1 MQVNTLSTIG
11 GENTKTTVRKI
22 LAYIFTNKLATGI
35 NWIGKGG
42 KIAFSSLKV
51 KDVLTS
57 KCTLELLTN
66 IYMYTITT
74 KRSMPV
80 YITYDSLS
88 LETVRKNRLTGSA
101 TDSEIEAVAKDWFRY
116 ANDRDGGR
124 KKRENKKRDEQG
136 LQGVTEREDRE

>member
-1 MQVNTLSTIG
+1 
-11 GENTKTTVRKI
+11 
-22 LAYIFTNKLATGI
+22 
-35 NWIGKGG
+35 
-42 KIAFSSLKV
+42 
-51 KDVLTS
+51 
-57 KCTLELLTN
+57 
-66 IYMYTITT
+66 MYTITT

-101 TDSEIEAVAKDWFRY
+101 TNSEIEAVAKDWFRF